1 MKKIHARIGRL
12 ILFLM
17 VFGLLFGLTSCHR
30 LGMEDFTVGKCFAGT
45 YNGRDIAVRID
56 EVARK
61 ELRCSLYF
69 ADTPVS
75 MPKPIVVSMHSAK
88 KWVVKNLE
96 RGDSKRFK
104 VSFAKNK
111 ITCEEPQSNDIAY
124 VSPVDMSAA
133 DYKPLYS
140 SKSFEVKCTKDV
152 RYAVAQGY
160 WAGYP
165 DEDKP
170 FAQIYLERM
179 GQLVEKQD
187 VELCMDVY
195 EPVAKDAA
203 DSSRLRPLIMLI
215 HGGSFYNGD
224 KSDEPYRLWCS
235 HFASLGYVAV
245 SINYRM
251 GWTPTSASI
260 DIAGYR
266 AAQDAHAA
274 VRFLL
279 HNAEK
284 YHINPEQLFIGGSS
298 AGAITALN
306 VAFLRENDRPES
318 VKGEGP
324 INKVA
329 PEYDES
335 FQIAAVIN
343 MWGAVCDTSILQN
356 SVTSILSFHGDADD
370 IIPYDYGYPFRA
382 MFANMIAGKADQLI
396 EGLFSGIENATNF
409 SGSLPRISLP
419 RINPRGQSSFWDG
432 LVSPMYGSYCI
443 DQYYKNNGFTNVGF
457 RSELHTK
464 PNAGHSL
471 HVDEHRN
478 LSSYFDTITN
488 VSTTFLYEELVKKPV
503 CLQQIDETHFSMDNS
518 NVAESY
524 WWVEGGAVLASDAH
538 SARVVFFGDAP
549 VHKVIVAGVYRN
561 GIEFR
566 EELVLTA
573 Q

>member
-1 MKKIHARIGRL
+1 MKKIHAHAGRPILFFMILGLL
-12 ILFLM
+12 IL
-17 VFGLLFGLTSCHR
+17 LTSCHK

-56 EVARK
+56 EVANK
-61 ELRCSLYF
+61 ELRCSFYF
-69 ADTPVS
+69 AEMPTP
-75 MPKPIVVSMHSAK
+75 MPKPIVISMHSAK
-88 KWVVKNLE
+88 KWVVKNVE
-96 RGDSKRFK
+96 NGNKKRFK
-104 VSFAKNK
+104 VSYAKNK
-111 ITCEEPQSNDIAY
+111 ITCEEPQYNDIVY

-133 DYKPLYS
+133 NYKPLYS

-179 GQLVEKQD
+179 SQLVEKQD
-187 VELCMDVY
+187 VELCMDIY

-224 KSDEPYRLWCS
+224 KSDEPYQLWCS

-245 SINYRM
+245 SLNYRM
-251 GWTPTSASI
+251 GWLPDEI
-260 DIAGYR
+260 DAAGYR
-266 AAQDAHAA
+266 ATQDANAA
-274 VRFLL
+274 VRYLV
-279 HNAEK
+279 HNADE
-284 YHINPEQLFIGGSS
+284 YHINPEEIFVGGSS

-306 VAFLRENDRPES
+306 VAFLRDEDRPES

-324 INKVA
+324 IAKIA
-329 PEYDES
+329 PELKDP
-335 FQIAAVIN
+335 FKIAAVIN
-343 MWGAVCDTSILQN
+343 MWGAVCDTNILKN
-356 SVTSILSFHGDADD
+356 SVTSILSFHGDVDD

-382 MFANMIAGKADQLI
+382 MFVNMLAGKADQLMD
-396 EGLFSGIENATNF
+396 GLFTSIEEVSNF
-409 SGSLPRISLP
+409 SSSLPRISLP
-419 RINPRGQSSFWDG
+419 RLNPRGKSSFWDG

-488 VSTTFLYEELVKKPV
+488 VTTAFLHEELVKKPV
-503 CLQQIDETHFSMDNS
+503 CLQQTDETHFSMDNS
-518 NVAESY
+518 NVAESH

-538 SARVVFFGDAP
+538 SARAVFFGDAP